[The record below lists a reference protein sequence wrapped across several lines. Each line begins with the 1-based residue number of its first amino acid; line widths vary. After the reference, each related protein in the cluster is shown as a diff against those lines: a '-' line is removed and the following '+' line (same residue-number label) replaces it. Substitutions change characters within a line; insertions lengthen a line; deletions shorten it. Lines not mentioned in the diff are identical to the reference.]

1 MEGELTPVLDGWGCS
16 VLNYRL
22 KGEVEVV
29 CGEGLP
35 IVGDDRPIIGEV
47 KS

>member
-1 MEGELTPVLDGWGCS
+1 MEGEPMPVLDGWGCS
-16 VLNYRL
+16 DRNYRL

-29 CGEGLP
+29 CGGGLP
-35 IVGDDRPIIGEV
+35 MVGDDRPIIGGL